1 MRFGPTWANVNLI
14 DADRKPKRRK
24 FSISY
29 YEFKFVRAKLLKFI
43 LKFLLKFFKIF

>member
-1 MRFGPTWANVNLI
+1 MHFGPTWANVNLI
-14 DADRKPKRRK
+14 DVDREPKRRK

-43 LKFLLKFFKIF
+43 LKFLLKLFKIF